1 MGHPVYNPFKKSHTV
16 TFFSQGVFFNF
27 PPPINLS
34 GILLRDWDLAKFR
47 GKVNEN
53 TLYKP
58 WDLAKVR
65 EDKLKKKTTLYY
77 PLPSPQVDNRPHL
90 SPDFMESVMELLAQA
105 QAVYAARGTKE
116 YPAMLALLP
125 EGYRDNYHQ
134 IIQKGAQYVVTLF
147 LAQRAVESIKV
158 MDVTDLV
165 KEEDDTLEF
174 SYWREVSIWPQMMM
188 LTFEVDLITNSAII
202 SGGTAG

>member
-1 MGHPVYNPFKKSHTV
+1 
-16 TFFSQGVFFNF
+16 
-27 PPPINLS
+27 
-34 GILLRDWDLAKFR
+34 
-47 GKVNEN
+47 
-53 TLYKP
+53 
-58 WDLAKVR
+58 
-65 EDKLKKKTTLYY
+65 
-77 PLPSPQVDNRPHL
+77 
-90 SPDFMESVMELLAQA
+90 MELLAQA

-165 KEEDDTLEF
+165 LEF

-202 SGGTAG
+202 SGGTAGANLMSVLDPLPPRPRGAAARTTTPTWSLRRAAASSRTCCSPTAPTSSTRVPSWRPTSG

>member
-1 MGHPVYNPFKKSHTV
+1 MF
-16 TFFSQGVFFNF
+16 FFNF

-53 TLYKP
+53 TLYKS